1 MISEVQIEKLKKED
15 LKEAISIYDKEY
27 DVTTNYDKLFLVY
40 DEIYHNPAYHNIVAK
55 LDGKIVG
62 LATIIINYDIVE
74 EIKPFLTVWNLA
86 IHKDYRRQKIGTKI
100 LEYIFNFAESHNCD
114 FISLFAETSNKAA
127 QSFYDSL
134 GYNKEVGYVKLIN
147 KDKW

>member
-1 MISEVQIEKLKKED
+1 M
-15 LKEAISIYDKEY
+15 
-27 DVTTNYDKLFLVY
+27 
-40 DEIYHNPAYHNIVAK
+40 
-55 LDGKIVG
+55 
-62 LATIIINYDIVE
+62 
-74 EIKPFLTVWNLA
+74 TVWNIA